1 MRKSIKGI
9 LFALVA
15 MVSISAFAEEK
26 SFEFYFKD
34 FSIKPGETKTVQL
47 YLKNN
52 FLGRDFQIQV
62 FFPDGITP
70 VVVDPEDPD
79 CEEYFEPVGRATKAG
94 VGFTDAYRADLNRL
108 RLISANL
115 KGKSQYAVG
124 DEVIA
129 NLKVK
134 AADNFSGKAVCEIK
148 ATADYGNKLNYD
160 SITADNKTMVITVVQ
175 QQDKPFA
182 AYPAVT
188 IPWLLANGVNGGEY
202 GLADP
207 VAVVGNNPFGAFVQD
222 AARNPMRIIQN
233 LNVAGCAGE
242 TLMGTYNVLPDG
254 NICIDL
260 SNNMATPEEDN
271 TVTPAVKETTLNNVL
286 FNPETNE
293 VVKFGG
299 YYRTSD
305 QTICAYTGVKDQ
317 GQCISIEWAGASG
330 EIKTQPT
337 DGSYFTLTAAAL
349 LKMPWSQAEQTAGMT
364 GKEGPGAWKNY
375 YLMPIAIDT
384 NIPTGV
390 NDVNAKTVAG
400 VKYVNVAGMESST
413 PFDGVNI
420 MVTTYT
426 DGTVKAVKV
435 VK

>member
-34 FSIKPGETKTVQL
+34 FAIKPGETKTIQL

-62 FFPDGITP
+62 FFPEGIAP
-70 VVVDPEDPD
+70 VPTKTGGKK
-79 CEEYFEPVGRATKAG
+79 YFNQIGRALEGDNT
-94 VGFTDAYRADLNRL
+94 FSQAYVADKNRL
-108 RLISANL
+108 RMLSNNMNGESTYEI
-115 KGKSQYAVG
+115 G
-124 DEVIA
+124 DAPIA
-129 NLKVK
+129 ELKVK
-134 AADNFSGKAVCEIK
+134 AADDFSGKAVCEIR
-148 ATADYGNKLNYD
+148 ATTDFGNKLNYD
-160 SITADNKTMVITVVQ
+160 SITADNKTTVKTVVQ
-175 QQDKPFA
+175 KQDMPFA

-188 IPWLLANGVNGGEY
+188 IPWLIENGVNGGEY

-222 AARNPMRIIQN
+222 AERYPMRIISN
-233 LNVAGCAGE
+233 LSVAGCAGE
-242 TLMGTYNVLPDG
+242 TLMGTYNVLSDG
-254 NICIDL
+254 NTCLDL
-260 SNNMATPEEDN
+260 SGNMPTPEEDN

-299 YYRTSD
+299 YYRASD
-305 QTICAYTGVKDQ
+305 RTICAYTGVKDQ
-317 GQCISIEWAGASG
+317 GQCISIEWAGASS

-349 LKMPWSQAEQTAGMT
+349 LKMPWAQAEQTAGMT
-364 GKEGPGAWKNY
+364 GKDGAGAWKNY

-384 NIPTGV
+384 NISTGID
-390 NDVNAKTVAG
+390 DVNAKTVAG
-400 VKYVNVAGMESST
+400 VKYVNVAGMESNT

-420 MVTTYT
+420 VVTTYT
-426 DGTVKAVKV
+426 DGSMKAVKV

>member
-52 FLGRDFQIQV
+52 FLGRDFQLQV

-115 KGKSQYAVG
+115 KGRSQYAVG

-134 AADNFSGKAVCEIK
+134 AADNFSGKAVCEIR

-188 IPWLLANGVNGGEY
+188 IPWLLANGVNEGEY

-207 VAVVGNNPFGAFVQD
+207 VAVVGETKIGAFIQD
-222 AARNPMRIIQN
+222 AERNPMRIRQN

-242 TLMGTYNVLPDG
+242 TLMGIYYVLPTG
-254 NICIDL
+254 VPYIEL

-286 FNPETNE
+286 FNPEPNE

-299 YYRTSD
+299 YYRASD
-305 QTICAYTGVKDQ
+305 QTICAYTGVEDQ
-317 GQCISIEWAGASG
+317 GQCIPVVWQLA
-330 EIKTQPT
+330 KNDLTPPT
-337 DGSYFTLTAAAL
+337 DGSYFTLTAAAG
-349 LKMPWSQAEQTAGMT
+349 LKMPWSEAEQTAGMT

-375 YLMPIAIDT
+375 QLYPVAIDT
-384 NIPTGV
+384 NIPTGI
-390 NDVNAKTVAG
+390 DDMNAKTVAG

-420 MVTTYT
+420 VVTTYT
-426 DGTVKAVKV
+426 DGSVKAVKV

>member
-34 FSIKPGETKTVQL
+34 FSIKPGETKTIQL

-62 FFPDGITP
+62 FFPEGITP
-70 VVVDPEDPD
+70 VP
-79 CEEYFEPVGRATKAG
+79 TKAG
-94 VGFTDAYRADLNRL
+94 GKKYFNQIGRALEGENTFSQAYVESSNRL
-108 RLISANL
+108 RMLSNNMNGESTYEI
-115 KGKSQYAVG
+115 G
-124 DEVIA
+124 DAPIA
-129 NLKVK
+129 ELKVK
-134 AADNFSGKAVCEIK
+134 AADNFSGKAVCEIR

-188 IPWLLANGVNGGEY
+188 IPWLLANGVDGGEY

-222 AARNPMRIIQN
+222 AERNPMRIIPN

-242 TLMGTYNVLPDG
+242 TLMGTYNVLSDG

-271 TVTPAVKETTLNNVL
+271 TVTAAVKETTLNNVL

-299 YYRTSD
+299 YYRASD

-390 NDVNAKTVAG
+390 NDVNAKAVAG
-400 VKYVNVAGMESST
+400 VKYVNVSGMESST

>member
-52 FLGRDFQIQV
+52 FLGRDFQLQV

-115 KGKSQYAVG
+115 KGRSQYAVG

-134 AADNFSGKAVCEIK
+134 AADNFSGKAVCEIR

-160 SITADNKTMVITVVQ
+160 SITADNKTMVNTVVQ

-188 IPWLLANGVNGGEY
+188 IPWLFANGVNGGEY

-207 VAVVGNNPFGAFVQD
+207 VAVVGETNIGAFIQD
-222 AARNPMRIIQN
+222 AERNPMRIGQN

-242 TLMGTYNVLPDG
+242 TLMGIYYVLPTGDPY
-254 NICIDL
+254 IEL
-260 SNNMATPEEDN
+260 SNNMATPEDDN

-286 FNPETNE
+286 FNPEPNE

-299 YYRTSD
+299 YYRASD
-305 QTICAYTGVKDQ
+305 QTICAYTGVEDQ
-317 GQCISIEWAGASG
+317 GQCIPVVWQLA
-330 EIKTQPT
+330 KNDLTPPT
-337 DGSYFTLTAAAL
+337 DGSYFTLTAAAG
-349 LKMPWSQAEQTAGMT
+349 LKMPWSEAEQTAGMT

-375 YLMPIAIDT
+375 QLYPVAIDT
-384 NIPTGV
+384 NIPTGID
-390 NDVNAKTVAG
+390 DVNAKTVAG

-420 MVTTYT
+420 VVTTYT
-426 DGTVKAVKV
+426 DGSVKAVKM